1 MNKQTPTLNHV
12 KREAKQL
19 KKELGIKYIEALES
33 VSKKYGFSNWTHCQ
47 RILSQQKSIQANK
60 AVASA
65 PFEISFA
72 DWLSKHK
79 NRNSPLG
86 DLASDMLRDQKDW
99 PLYNTLEEYVDYLEF
114 KGAYYRAVET
124 LKSAWKVYKAYV
136 KRKNMPDTKKHKTN
150 KPKPK
155 NQDQRKITFVKG
167 VTPLHFTKRTQEKF
181 NSGDKAWISWDG
193 SKAIPVTIT
202 EVDEHYYTFIV
213 ERPAKKAGNEHYLRL
228 DEVRSTPELAC
239 INRVTS

>member
-1 MNKQTPTLNHV
+1 MKKQKHSIAYLKRQAKNLKNEQSISHSKALDLIAQKNGYMNWKHCLRSNNDGDVPN
-12 KREAKQL
+12 AK
-19 KKELGIKYIEALES
+19 A
-33 VSKKYGFSNWTHCQ
+33 
-47 RILSQQKSIQANK
+47 QANTYQ
-60 AVASA
+60 
-65 PFEISFA
+65 ISFS
-72 DWLSKHK
+72 DWLKRHK

-86 DLASDMLRDQKDW
+86 DLASDMMDDKTW
-99 PLYNTLEEYVDYLEF
+99 PSYSTLEEYVEYLEF

-124 LKSAWKVYKAYV
+124 LKEAWKTYKRYL
-136 KRKNMPDTKKHKTN
+136 KRKRSPDTNKQRVS

-155 NQDQRKITFVKG
+155 NPDQRKITFIKG
-167 VTPLHFTKRTQEKF
+167 VTSLHFTKRTHEKF
-181 NSGDKAWISWDG
+181 NPRDKAWISWDG
-193 SKAIPVTIT
+193 RKAIPVTIT